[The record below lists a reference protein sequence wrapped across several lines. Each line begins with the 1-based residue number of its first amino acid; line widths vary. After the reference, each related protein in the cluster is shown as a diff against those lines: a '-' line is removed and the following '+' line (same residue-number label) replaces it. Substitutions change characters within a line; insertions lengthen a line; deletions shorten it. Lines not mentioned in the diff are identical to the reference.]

1 MSTKGWDNKILIF
14 NLKNTH
20 HLWILL
26 SQGKGF
32 FVQIIISSVPTSV
45 FKESSASLPQSMFS
59 RYQLHRV
66 AAEGTEVDSVAV
78 EDADRKEKPKGTE
91 MKKEVVCILTERILI
106 QKASYI

>member
-1 MSTKGWDNKILIF
+1 
-14 NLKNTH
+14 
-20 HLWILL
+20 
-26 SQGKGF
+26 
-32 FVQIIISSVPTSV
+32 
-45 FKESSASLPQSMFS
+45 MFS